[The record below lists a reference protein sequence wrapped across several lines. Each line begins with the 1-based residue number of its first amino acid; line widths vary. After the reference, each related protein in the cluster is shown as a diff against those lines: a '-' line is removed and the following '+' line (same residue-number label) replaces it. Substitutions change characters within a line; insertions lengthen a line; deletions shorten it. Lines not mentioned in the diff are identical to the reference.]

1 MRRAALGL
9 ACAALLLAAPA
20 ADARPGGPRVVQKRA
35 TCARVAK
42 AHAKRHHAK
51 ASACAVKRR
60 LVGVTGAGLL
70 GGPAA
75 FSAAIAFTSGAAAPA
90 ASVPAA
96 AGALAATPTPT
107 PDPGSTLPTVPT
119 NPHAVQVQAFEY
131 GLQLS
136 KGTVSSGTVRVEFN
150 STRAEDTHNLEL
162 IRTDGTGQPLTF
174 DQQPS
179 GAVTAQSLP
188 LAAGTYRL
196 FCSLPQHDSL
206 GMHATLTV
214 TAG

>member
-1 MRRAALGL
+1 
-9 ACAALLLAAPA
+9 
-20 ADARPGGPRVVQKRA
+20 VIQKRA
-35 TCARVAK
+35 TCARAAK
-42 AHAKRHHAK
+42 AHVKQHRRAK

-75 FSAAIAFTSGAAAPA
+75 FSAAIAFTPGGAAPA
-90 ASVPAA
+90 ASLPAA
-96 AGALAATPTPT
+96 GGSTTPAATPTPTPT
-107 PDPGSTLPTVPT
+107 PDPGSTLPTIPT
-119 NPHAVQVQAFEY
+119 NPRAVQVQAFEY

-136 KGTVSSGTVRVEFN
+136 KGTVSSGSVRVEFN
-150 STRAEDTHNLEL
+150 STRAEDPHNLEL

-174 DQQPS
+174 DEQPS

-196 FCSLPQHDSL
+196 LCTLPGHDGL

-214 TAG
+214 TG